1 MILLFIFSY
10 LLLTINIIYIIYSCK
25 KDQSFDEIL
34 KWKLYENRI
43 WKNIIIRYAICFELI
58 AKYIKLK
65 DKDNTKKI
73 TKSHCFLQFRNGR

>member
-34 KWKLYENRI
+34 K
-43 WKNIIIRYAICFELI
+43 
-58 AKYIKLK
+58 
-65 DKDNTKKI
+65 
-73 TKSHCFLQFRNGR
+73 